1 MKNKIEINV
10 EVTYLSDQSDILNN
24 QYAYAYTITI
34 TNQGDTGAQLRTR
47 RWLIQDESGET
58 EEVIGEGVIGQQPH
72 LSPGESF
79 KYSSGAIISTET
91 GTMKGSYGMISD
103 IGQRFDADIP
113 EFTLSEPRYAALESY
128 MDYAIG
134 DVQGCF
140 NSLYAL
146 LKKINFNI
154 DRDRLYFLGD
164 VVNRGTHS
172 LETLRFIFSNKD
184 NVQMVIRKS

>member
-1 MKNKIEINV
+1 MIMKNKIKVNV
-10 EVTYLSDQSDILNN
+10 EVTYLSDQSDILNK

-34 TNQGDTGAQLRTR
+34 INQGDTGAQLRTR

-79 KYSSGAIISTET
+79 QYSSGAIISTET

-113 EFTLSEPRYAALESY
+113 EFTLSEP
-128 MDYAIG
+128 
-134 DVQGCF
+134 
-140 NSLYAL
+140 
-146 LKKINFNI
+146 
-154 DRDRLYFLGD
+154 
-164 VVNRGTHS
+164 H
-172 LETLRFIFSNKD
+172 TLH
-184 NVQMVIRKS
+184 